1 VPDTILLKSG
11 PLTDEEWR
19 VMRTHP
25 EVGYTILRIS
35 PNLADVAELI
45 YSHQERFDGSGYPR
59 GLRGEAIPLGARVFA
74 VIDAY
79 DAMRSHRP
87 YRQPMSTE
95 QAVDQIRRGSGSQ
108 FDPVVVQAFMRCQP
122 ELERIGQWPPK

>member
-1 VPDTILLKSG
+1 
-11 PLTDEEWR
+11 
-19 VMRTHP
+19 
-25 EVGYTILRIS
+25 
-35 PNLADVAELI
+35 VAELI